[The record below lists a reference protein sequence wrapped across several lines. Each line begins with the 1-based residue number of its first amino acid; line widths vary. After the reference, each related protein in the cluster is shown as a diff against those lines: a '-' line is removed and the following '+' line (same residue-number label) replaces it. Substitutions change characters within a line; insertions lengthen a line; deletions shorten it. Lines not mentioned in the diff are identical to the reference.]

1 MINHKQWT
9 DLSCI
14 IFTRDQPNTWTWNK
28 LSKEYDPELIAER
41 ILRYPA
47 NEFTGPH
54 ETDAWQIAKSF
65 DMWCE
70 PQNYHADL
78 VDRWCARYP
87 DEPPDA
93 PAGRFYEELS
103 NNKQGH

>member
-1 MINHKQWT
+1 MIKHNEWR

-14 IFTRDQPNTWTWNK
+14 IFTTPPAPTWTWTRHAK
-28 LSKEYDPELIAER
+28 RYDPELIAER

-54 ETDAWQIAKSF
+54 ETEAWQIAKSY

-70 PQNYHADL
+70 TQNYHADL
-78 VDRWCARYP
+78 IDRWCARYP
-87 DEPPDA
+87 DEPPKE
-93 PAGRFYEELS
+93 PASRFYRELL
-103 NNKQGH
+103 NNKQGN